1 MHPNKKLP
9 LLVVHKY
16 IFMFLFNSSC
26 KQVTLSMKTALVTH
40 PRLMLHEKSDLWHG
54 QGKVQA

>member
-40 PRLMLHEKSDLWHG
+40 PRLMLYEKSDL
-54 QGKVQA
+54 